1 MKSISLAVP
10 KSILV
15 CASSP
20 ITISVASKEVIAVI
34 APDAPRES
42 TYALTDCCVGTR
54 VAELVD
60 ISSSSTNAV
69 MVIVPSPKLPKV
81 IVSSAASPPT

>member
-34 APDAPRES
+34 APDADAMSVPFKATVMPLAIS
-42 TYALTDCCVGTR
+42 IPPSS
-54 VAELVD
+54 
-60 ISSSSTNAV
+60 ISSISA
-69 MVIVPSPKLPKV
+69 PSIYIEIFP
-81 IVSSAASPPT
+81 